1 MDAPEEQIEQVG
13 AAIADATR
21 HPLEVLEFEQLQTLH
36 RTLPDRLVGD
46 VRGRRELADKV
57 APGTRRRHRPVR
69 RKPIAA
75 LATSRAWSA
84 RAFDNARHFTL
95 VCPVPMSVPMPHFP
109 AGGIAIIA
117 WAQSATRT

>member
-69 RKPIAA
+69 RKPIVA
-75 LATSRAWSA
+75 LATSRVRGPLEPSTTREISRWFA
-84 RAFDNARHFTL
+84 RF
-95 VCPVPMSVPMPHFP
+95 
-109 AGGIAIIA
+109 
-117 WAQSATRT
+117 